1 MANGGEVECIVYRIV
16 SGIIDQGD
24 YNKPTT
30 TGLVRVL
37 TYRDRMGD
45 DERVG
50 LERTV
55 LRVERRLYLNQADS
69 CRLHYGEIIAHK
81 TGEVHFAGP
90 FSRKHL

>member
-1 MANGGEVECIVYRIV
+1 MANGGVVECIVDRIV
-16 SGIIDQGD
+16 SGIVDQGD

-37 TYRDRMGD
+37 TYRDGVRDHEG
-45 DERVG
+45 VG

-55 LRVERRLYLNQADS
+55 LRVERCLYLNQADS

-90 FSRKHL
+90 VPRKHL